1 MYPRVHEIA
10 PCEDHLNDIADVFDG
25 QTAFLYVDW
34 NHVVPEGNTLVA
46 ERMLAVLDER
56 AGGRWTPPPSKTPP
70 PPASRPASVRAA
82 APSGR

>member
-1 MYPRVHEIA
+1 MSSPLAPR
-10 PCEDHLNDIADVFDG
+10 EDHRYDISDVFDG

-46 ERMLAVLDER
+46 ERILAVLDER
-56 AGGRWTPPPSKTPP
+56 AGGALDASPSKTPP
-70 PPASRPASVRAA
+70 PPASRPASERAA